1 MASLHTG
8 NEIHKLIEPVDNN
21 EKYRETMEF
30 VENVLRPQAIR
41 SWEFTNRR
49 YFGEE
54 DKPRSR
60 RNMIYC
66 HDWGVHVGH
75 EHTAEISQDAALLA
89 ANCGVPLMLSV
100 DHPDQDP
107 VFAPDGIMLNGRGD
121 SCHDFI
127 YPPTE
132 GAKPAAGMRSNRGQC
147 RTECRDY
154 DTLVS
159 TILLAVKHHVGDR
172 SFIRSTA
179 QPDREGWQA
188 AFELYSPHLPG
199 TRDPVARQ
207 LATR

>member
-8 NEIHKLIEPVDNN
+8 NEIHKLIEPIDNN
-21 EKYRETMEF
+21 EKYRETLEF
-30 VENVLRPQAIR
+30 VENVLRPQTIR

-54 DKPRSR
+54 GKPRSR
-60 RNMIYC
+60 RNMIYS
-66 HDWGVHVGH
+66 HDWGVNAGH

-100 DHPDQDP
+100 NHPEQDP
-107 VFAPDGIMLNGRGD
+107 VFAPDGIMFNGRGD
-121 SCHDFI
+121 SCQDFI

-132 GAKPAAGMRSNRGQC
+132 GAKPAAGRRSNRGQC

-159 TILLAVKHHVGDR
+159 AILLAVKHHVGVR
-172 SFIRSTA
+172 AFIRSTA

-188 AFELYSPHLPG
+188 AFALYSRTFPERGIPRLDNWP
-199 TRDPVARQ
+199 R
-207 LATR
+207 

>member
-1 MASLHTG
+1 MAFPDTGSELHG
-8 NEIHKLIEPVDNN
+8 LIEPVDNN

-30 VENVLRPQAIR
+30 VENVLRPQTIHR
-41 SWEFTNRR
+41 WEFTNRR

-54 DKPRSR
+54 GKPRSR

-66 HDWGVHVGH
+66 HDWGVNAGH
-75 EHTAEISQDAALLA
+75 EHTAAISQDAALLA

-100 DHPDQDP
+100 NHPDQDP
-107 VFAPDGIMLNGRGD
+107 VFAPDGIMFNGRGD
-121 SCHDFI
+121 SCQDFI

-159 TILLAVKHHVGDR
+159 AILLAVKHHVGVR

-188 AFELYSPHLPG
+188 AFALYSRTFPE
-199 TRDPVARQ
+199 RDIPR
-207 LATR
+207 LDNCPR

>member
-1 MASLHTG
+1 MDSPDNGSEL
-8 NEIHKLIEPVDNN
+8 HKLIEPVDDS
-21 EKYRETMEF
+21 EEYRATLEF

-66 HDWGVHVGH
+66 HDWGVNAGH

-89 ANCGVPLMLSV
+89 DNCGVPLMLSIS
-100 DHPDQDP
+100 HPDLDP
-107 VFAPDGIMLNGRGD
+107 LFVPDGIMFNGRGD
-121 SCHDFI
+121 SCDDFI

-132 GAKPAAGMRSNRGQC
+132 GAKPAAGMRSNYGKC

-159 TILLAVKHHVGDR
+159 AILLAVKHHVGVR

-179 QPDREGWQA
+179 QPDRKGWQA
-188 AFELYSPHLPG
+188 AFELYSRTFPERETPWLGNWP
-199 TRDPVARQ
+199 Q
-207 LATR
+207 